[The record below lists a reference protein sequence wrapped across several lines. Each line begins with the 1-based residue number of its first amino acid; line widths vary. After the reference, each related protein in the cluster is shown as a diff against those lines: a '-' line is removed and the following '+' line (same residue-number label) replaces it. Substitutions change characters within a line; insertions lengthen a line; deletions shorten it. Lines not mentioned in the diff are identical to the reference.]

1 MFVTMRQQDNITGL
15 HIISVLPPTGFLL
28 HEVINKSNNTYLFKP
43 PFLQV
48 SCYFQSNK
56 ILGVS
61 PLNQSTTE
69 AVVDS

>member
-15 HIISVLPPTGFLL
+15 HISSVLPPTGFLL

-48 SCYFQSNK
+48 SCYLQSK
-56 ILGVS
+56 F
-61 PLNQSTTE
+61 
-69 AVVDS
+69 

>member
-15 HIISVLPPTGFLL
+15 HISSVLPPTGFLL

-48 SCYFQSNK
+48 FCYLQSK
-56 ILGVS
+56 F
-61 PLNQSTTE
+61 
-69 AVVDS
+69 